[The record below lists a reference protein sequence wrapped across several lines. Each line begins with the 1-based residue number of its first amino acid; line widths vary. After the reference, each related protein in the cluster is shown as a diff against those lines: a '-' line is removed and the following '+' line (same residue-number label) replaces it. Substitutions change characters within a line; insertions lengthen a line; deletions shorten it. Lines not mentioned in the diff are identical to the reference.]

1 MTFVA
6 IARRL
11 GGVVL
16 ALALMGSSAGDSH
29 ACGVFVRNAATV
41 RVPSLHV
48 EEVLVIHDADE
59 QRQHFIRR
67 VTFRDAAEPFG
78 FVIPTPSRPEVAKVS
93 GDPFSRLSTRFL
105 PYRPPLSGLD
115 AASGSGADPA
125 KPPAAVQVLSTK
137 RVGSFDAFVIA
148 ANDAAAMTRWLDER
162 KLGTTSSTEAWL
174 ARYVR
179 LGFHFVALRY
189 APPQNAEGATTRAET
204 VRISFSTAVPYYP
217 YMEPAGAPVASPRSL
232 VVWVVGDRKFV
243 PVALASQRTPARWK
257 RPWASRQSGQLER
270 DDLRDVLGA
279 ELFALVSNR
288 PRHFVE
294 VFEDQK
300 TRRDGWGDV
309 LLVPSAPITTTERQR
324 KALEPMMPL
333 LDPELAKP

>member
-1 MTFVA
+1 
-6 IARRL
+6 
-11 GGVVL
+11 VL
-16 ALALMGSSAGDSH
+16 AVAAIGLSVGDSH
-29 ACGVFVRNAATV
+29 ACGVFVRKATV

-59 QRQHFIRR
+59 QREHFIRR

-78 FVIPTPSRPEVAKVS
+78 FVIPTPSRPEVAKVN

-105 PYRPPLSGLD
+105 PYRPPLGALG
-115 AASGSGADPA
+115 AVSGAGAGPA
-125 KPPAAVQVLSTK
+125 KAAVQVLSTK

-148 ANDAAAMTRWLDER
+148 ANDAAAMTRWLDEK
-162 KLGTTSSTEAWL
+162 KLGTTSSTQAWL

-189 APPQNAEGATTRAET
+189 APPQNAGRATTRAET
-204 VRISFSTAVPYYP
+204 IRISFSTAVPYYP
-217 YMEPAGAPVASPRSL
+217 YVEPAGAPVASPRSL
-232 VVWVVGDRKFV
+232 VVWVVSDRKLV

-270 DDLRDVLGA
+270 DDLRDVLGP
-279 ELFALVSNR
+279 ELFDLVSKR

-309 LLVPSAPITTTERQR
+309 LLVPSAPITMTESQR
-324 KALEPMMPL
+324 TVLEPMMAL
-333 LDPELAKP
+333 LDPELQKP